1 MLFCKTVDRKICDS
15 VNYVATGCK
24 ACIKA
29 GYLTQNQFVRIT
41 SLYTACLMYTFLGV
55 PLQVVMPCSKF
66 ESVHAHIV
74 M

>member
-1 MLFCKTVDRKICDS
+1 MLFRKTMDRKICDS
-15 VNYVATGCK
+15 VNYVATGCR
-24 ACIKA
+24 ASIKA

-41 SLYTACLMYTFLGV
+41 SLYTASLMYTFLGV
-55 PLQVVMPCSKF
+55 PLQVAMSYSIF